1 MFRRRFLMHTAI
13 APVLAAVFAAT
24 GCRGKQVAH
33 VLKDGDEDMVGS
45 HAAGAE
51 TWKPLIEQ
59 SVGQLLA
66 RQCSEIHPASVASE
80 GEPAKKR
87 VCFMGVENK
96 SAEEIGD
103 SREQIYDHIDTL
115 VSQSE
120 QFQLVSKRYVDAG
133 LKECRLRSDELFI
146 PANQRMFGAALEKM
160 EQPINYL
167 LFAKIT
173 SLSTQSNGDS
183 QRDYQL
189 VLELVDTETGD
200 YDKESATIRKGYHKS
215 KLSKLKHY

>member
-1 MFRRRFLMHTAI
+1 MFRRRFLIQTAV
-13 APVLAAVFAAT
+13 APALTFVMTAC
-24 GCRGKQVAH
+24 GCRGRQVAH
-33 VLKDGDEDMVGS
+33 VLNEDDEDMVGS
-45 HAAGAE
+45 HTAGAE

-66 RQCSEIHPASVASE
+66 RQCSEIHPVSMA
-80 GEPAKKR
+80 GEVGPVKKR
-87 VCFMGVENK
+87 ICFMGVENK
-96 SAEEIGD
+96 SAEELGD
-103 SREQIYDHIDTL
+103 SREQIYDLIDSL
-115 VSQSE
+115 ISE
-120 QFQLVSKRYVDAG
+120 SEMFQLVSKRYVDAG
-133 LKECRLRSDELFI
+133 LKECNLRSDELFI
-146 PANQRMFGAALEKM
+146 PANQRMFGAAMEKM

-200 YDKESATIRKGYHKS
+200 YDKESAKIRKGYHKS